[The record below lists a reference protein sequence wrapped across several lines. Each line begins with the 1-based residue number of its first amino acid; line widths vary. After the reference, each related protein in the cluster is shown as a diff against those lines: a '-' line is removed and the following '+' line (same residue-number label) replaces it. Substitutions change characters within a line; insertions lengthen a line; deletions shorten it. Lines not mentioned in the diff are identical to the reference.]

1 MNQPKLIKYLVLGL
15 PLGLFFLGGASM
27 IWHFKHPDA
36 SVKKPKNEATSKPVA
51 QTDLEFNVKRLATEL
66 ASRPSNDPLKTRQTA
81 AFIEGT
87 LGINNI
93 GFPIVT
99 RVNFPYGGREVSN
112 LSVEVKGYRS
122 PEEIIL
128 VVAHYDSAPSA
139 AGANANGSGVA
150 ANLSLANLFLR
161 TQNERTLQFH
171 FLANGLGPA
180 PTGAEVLAKKLQ
192 ALGSN
197 VLVTLVLDQL
207 GKYNATPQ
215 SQQPWP
221 GSPVALP
228 NTGNFLAW
236 VGPAANKSLAE
247 KFAQSFTGNST
258 LSGVALSVADMG
270 SPTALAFAQVGLP
283 VVRVTDTGDLR
294 KATTFAEA
302 DAVGEL
308 DFASFSEA
316 VRGLG
321 RTLQGFANE

>member
-27 IWHFKHPDA
+27 IWHFKHPQDNA
-36 SVKKPKNEATSKPVA
+36 KKPKNEAKSKPVEQA
-51 QTDLEFNVKRLATEL
+51 DLEFNVKRLAMEL
-66 ASRPSNDPLKTRQTA
+66 ASRPSMDALKTRQTA
-81 AFIEGT
+81 SFIEGS

-93 GFPIVT
+93 GYPVVT
-99 RVNFPYGGREVSN
+99 RVNFPYAGREISN
-112 LSVEVKGYRS
+112 LSVEVKGSRS

-161 TQNERTLQFH
+161 TQNERTIQFH

-180 PTGAEVLAKKLQ
+180 PSGAEVLAKKFK

-197 VLVTLVLDQL
+197 ILVTLVLDQL
-207 GKYNATPQ
+207 GKYNTTAQ

-221 GSPVALP
+221 GSPVELP
-228 NTGNFLAW
+228 NTGNFVAW
-236 VGPAANKSLAE
+236 VGPVSSKSLAE

-258 LSGVALSVADMG
+258 LTGLSLTVPDLG
-270 SPTALAFAQVGLP
+270 SATSQAFAQQGLP
-283 VVRVTDTGDLR
+283 VLRVTDTGGLR
-294 KATTFAEA
+294 KAATFAEA
-302 DAVGEL
+302 DAVEEL
-308 DFASFSEA
+308 DFATFSEA
-316 VRGLG
+316 VRGIG
-321 RTLQGFANE
+321 RTLQSFANE